1 MRADRLGIGKLLS
14 MAVSKNNG
22 GRNRVLKKKD
32 NSFII
37 FILLLINIISAFYFY
52 GIGRPRYFVRTD
64 FVVRKSGNDSG
75 ATGTGLSSLLGLGNA
90 SSIEDAR
97 YLQTFLESPQVLKG
111 LEQEINFK
119 TLYEKKPFDFYAGV
133 SKNSSSEEVY
143 DFFRRQISIRLEEA
157 SGIITIT
164 SLGFS
169 PSSAFK
175 VNTFLVQEAERFV
188 NKLNKDIYKIQYE
201 FANKEVISNRSKLN
215 KAISNLQD
223 FQKANQ
229 IIDDDQEVVAYGGII
244 LALES
249 ELAKQKIEL
258 ATMKRIFIDPQALEI
273 QVLKNQIKSLEDQI
287 KTERE
292 DLVSTNG
299 KNLTQTSLKLTQLKS
314 NISLKEDLYKSSL
327 GTSEAARL
335 DSLQQQRFMAILRDP
350 LYPESEWKYWRHKGF
365 ITFFVILFVGYAL
378 TKFII
383 GMTDS
388 HIT

>member
-22 GRNRVLKKKD
+22 DKNRVFKKKD

-37 FILLLINIISAFYFY
+37 FILLLINFFSAFYFY

-64 FVVRKSGNDSG
+64 FVVRKSGNDS
-75 ATGTGLSSLLGLGNA
+75 ASTGTGLSSLLGLGNA

-119 TLYEKKPFDFYAGV
+119 TLYEKKPFDFYAGIN
-133 SKNSSSEEVY
+133 KNSSSEEVY

-157 SGIITIT
+157 SGVITIT

-175 VNTFLVQEAERFV
+175 LNTFLVQEAERFV
-188 NKLNKDIYKIQYE
+188 NKLNKDIYKIQYQ
-201 FANKEVISNRSKLN
+201 FAKKEVLSNRNKLN
-215 KAISNLQD
+215 EAISNLQD

-258 ATMKRIFIDPQALEI
+258 ATMKRIFIDPQAPEI
-273 QVLKNQIKSLEDQI
+273 QVLNNQIKSLEDQI

-292 DLVSTNG
+292 DLVSSNG

-327 GTSEAARL
+327 GTAEAARL

-365 ITFFVILFVGYAL
+365 ITFFAILFVGYAL

-388 HIT
+388 HVT